1 MTLLQQIEGL
11 WTTNQADGIAAK
23 WAKKLKDNEATV
35 RESAKKFH
43 EWHPLHVYLS
53 VTRAMN
59 ASISFSLRYQGQE
72 VASLSVKKGDDIH
85 LVISPKTAENN
96 KKYFNIINK
105 PGEFLWR
112 GKDAADIRKQFKN
125 PNHLNGKGRVPEHRV
140 ESEFLKQM
148 ADDTSGKFDG
158 TLNNIQ
164 PVLWAGCP
172 FQFPLPISGNTGVPK
187 FGKGNIDILARHGSG
202 KGTKISIWELKKPN
216 TTAHAIEQAYI
227 YSVTLIKMLR
237 SKPWGDFWYNNIIG
251 FKGKVPDK
259 LSIESVVAVS
269 IKSERS
275 KRAFTAKLQEFK
287 AKNSLK
293 VGNDSIKLFV
303 AYYQEGPPMVVDMKE
318 I

>member
-1 MTLLQQIEGL
+1 MTLLQQIEGH
-11 WTTNQADGIAAK
+11 WTNQADGIAAK
-23 WAKKLKDNEATV
+23 WAKKLKDYEDTV

-72 VASLSVKKGDDIH
+72 VASLSVNGDDVH
-85 LVISPKTAENN
+85 LVISSKTAENN
-96 KKYFNIINK
+96 KKYFGIINK

-112 GKDAADIRKQFKN
+112 GKDAAEFRKQFKN
-125 PNHLNGKGRVPEHRV
+125 PNRLNGKGRVPEHRV

-148 ADDTSGKFDG
+148 ADDTSGKFAG
-158 TLNNIQ
+158 TLKNIQ

-187 FGKGNIDILARHGSG
+187 PGKGNIDILARRGTG
-202 KGTKISIWELKKPN
+202 KGTRISIWELKKPG
-216 TTAHAIEQAYI
+216 TSAHAIEQAYI

-237 SKPWGDFWYNNIIG
+237 SKTWGDFWYNNVIG

-269 IKSERS
+269 IKSERNQS
-275 KRAFTAKLQEFK
+275 AFTAKLQEFK
-287 AKNSLK
+287 AKNSLN

-303 AYYQEGPPMVVDMKE
+303 AHYQEGPPMVVDMQE

>member
-1 MTLLQQIEGL
+1 MMTLLQQIEGH
-11 WTTNQADGIAAK
+11 WTNQAADIAAK
-23 WAKKLKDNEATV
+23 WAKKLKDNENTV

-59 ASISFSLRYQGQE
+59 ARISFSLRYQGQE
-72 VASLSVKKGDDIH
+72 VASLSVNGDDVH
-85 LVISPKTAENN
+85 LVISSKTAENN
-96 KKYFNIINK
+96 KKYFSIINK

-112 GKDAADIRKQFKN
+112 GKDAAEFRKQFKN
-125 PNHLNGKGRVPEHRV
+125 PNRLNGKGRVPEHRV

-148 ADDTSGKFDG
+148 ADDTSGKFAG
-158 TLNNIQ
+158 TLKNIQ

-187 FGKGNIDILARHGSG
+187 PGKGNIDILARRRTG
-202 KGTKISIWELKKPN
+202 KGTRISIWELKKPG

-269 IKSERS
+269 IKSERNQS
-275 KRAFTAKLQEFK
+275 AFTAKLQEFK
-287 AKNSLK
+287 AKNSLN

-303 AYYQEGPPMVVDMKE
+303 AHYQEGPPMVVDMQE